1 MDTWDLTTVD
11 VKPRQPQILATNDAR
26 AIIVNLPAGESMPDH
41 QVHEHAWVTV
51 VSGEIE
57 MTELAG
63 GAKVR
68 GSAGQ
73 LFHFEPRERHR
84 VDAITDARLLLL
96 LAPWPGAGHP
106 GETPLDEKRVASQR
120 AAEINHG

>member
-1 MDTWDLTTVD
+1 MNTWDLTTVD
-11 VKPRQPQILATNDAR
+11 VKPRQPQILETNEAR

-51 VSGEIE
+51 VTGEIY

-63 GAKVR
+63 GTKVR
-68 GSAGQ
+68 AGAGT
-73 LFHFEPRERHR
+73 LIHFQPHERHR

-96 LAPWPGAGHP
+96 LAPWPGKGHP

-120 AAEINHG
+120 AAEINEG